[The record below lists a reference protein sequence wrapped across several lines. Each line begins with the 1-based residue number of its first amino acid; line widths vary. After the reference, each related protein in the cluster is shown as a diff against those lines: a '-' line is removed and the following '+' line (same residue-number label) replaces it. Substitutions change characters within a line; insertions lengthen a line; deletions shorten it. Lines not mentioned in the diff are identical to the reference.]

1 MDKLGKI
8 LPRVLRRQPGGG
20 RLLATQVAAAFRSI
34 IGSEPARLC
43 DEVELR
49 SGTLVVTTSSPAL
62 AHQLRLDSET
72 IVERLNALNLGRR
85 VRTVR
90 VRIGRSTPAGDS

>member
-1 MDKLGKI
+1 VDKLGNI
-8 LPRVLRRQPGGG
+8 LPRVLRRQPGGA
-20 RLLATQVAAAFRSI
+20 RLLGTQVAAAFRSV

-49 SGTLVVTTSSPAL
+49 SGTLLVTTSSPAL

-72 IVERLNALNLGRR
+72 IVGRLNAMELGRR
-85 VRTVR
+85 VRSLR
-90 VRIGRSTPAGDS
+90 VRIGRSTVQE

>member
-1 MDKLGKI
+1 MDKLGNI

-20 RLLATQVAAAFRSI
+20 KLLGTQVATAFRAM

-49 SGTLVVTTSSPAL
+49 SGTLLVTTSSPAL
-62 AHQLRLDSET
+62 AHQLRLDAET
-72 IVERLNALNLGRR
+72 IIVRLNGLDLGRR
-85 VRTVR
+85 VRTLR
-90 VRIGRSTPAGDS
+90 VRIGRSTALE

>member
-1 MDKLGKI
+1 VDKLGNI

-20 RLLATQVAAAFRSI
+20 RLLGGQVASAFRSL
-34 IGSEPARLC
+34 IGPEPARLL
-43 DEVELR
+43 DEVELH

-72 IVERLNALNLGRR
+72 IVTRLNGLDLGRK
-85 VRTVR
+85 VRTLR
-90 VRIGRSTPAGDS
+90 VRIGRSTHSE

>member
-1 MDKLGKI
+1 VDKLGNI

-20 RLLATQVAAAFRSI
+20 RMLGTQVASAFRAL
-34 IGSEPARLC
+34 IGTEPARLC
-43 DEVELR
+43 DQVELH

-72 IVERLNALNLGRR
+72 IVSRLNDLAIGMK
-85 VRTVR
+85 VRTLR
-90 VRIGRSTPAGDS
+90 VRIGRSTPSE